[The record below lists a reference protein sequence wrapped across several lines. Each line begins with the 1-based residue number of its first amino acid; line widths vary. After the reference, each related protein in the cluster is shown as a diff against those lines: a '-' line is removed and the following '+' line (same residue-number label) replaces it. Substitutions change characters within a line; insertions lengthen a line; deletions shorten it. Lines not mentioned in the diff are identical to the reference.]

1 MTSVPFSRK
10 LCLCGRERL
19 YAGWERRGHEK
30 ETRVSERAKVLWFT
44 MWRPVLNYE
53 NVQP

>member
-19 YAGWERRGHEK
+19 YAGWERREHEK
-30 ETRVSERAKVLWFT
+30 ETKVSERAKVL
-44 MWRPVLNYE
+44 MWRPLPNYE
-53 NVQP
+53 KVQS